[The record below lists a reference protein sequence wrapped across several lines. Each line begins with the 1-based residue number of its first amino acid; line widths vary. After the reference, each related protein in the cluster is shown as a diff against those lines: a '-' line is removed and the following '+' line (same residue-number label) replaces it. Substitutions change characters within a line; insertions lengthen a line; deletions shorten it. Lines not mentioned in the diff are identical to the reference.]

1 MSAPGD
7 PARAALALRLGPR
20 ARQDAAGAPAADLAL
35 ARAGTA
41 YVARLLNDLPDAA
54 LGGASLRPDWTRAA
68 LFAALSCQ
76 ARALA
81 RLVEGARTGICPAT
95 PGAGASAAEIAL
107 GATLPPRALRHLVSH
122 AAIHL
127 NVEWRDLDDAGWT
140 RVVADGRGA
149 RFPLR
154 QHRTSGPS
162 RCGRRRWSLTPA
174 AVYATSRPRSETRWP
189 SGPEPFPKGLRR
201 REEDPPARGPAA
213 GDGWRGR

>member
-1 MSAPGD
+1 MSAAGD
-7 PARAALALRLGPR
+7 PARAALALRLGPG

-140 RVVADGRGA
+140 RVVADGRGGTVSVA
-149 RFPLR
+149 ATPHIRAIALWQTALELDSGGRLR
-154 QHRTSGPS
+154 DV
-162 RCGRRRWSLTPA
+162 PA
-174 AVYATSRPRSETRWP
+174 AIRNALAVRA
-189 SGPEPFPKGLRR
+189 
-201 REEDPPARGPAA
+201 
-213 GDGWRGR
+213 

>member
-1 MSAPGD
+1 MSAAGD
-7 PARAALALRLGPR
+7 PARAALALRLGPG

-54 LGGASLRPDWTRAA
+54 LGGASLRPGWTRAA
-68 LFAALSCQ
+68 LFAALGCQ

-81 RLVEGARTGICPAT
+81 RVVEGARTGICPAT

-140 RVVADGRGA
+140 RVVADGRGGTVSVA
-149 RFPLR
+149 ATPHIRAVALWQTALELDSGGRLR
-154 QHRTSGPS
+154 DV
-162 RCGRRRWSLTPA
+162 PA
-174 AVYATSRPRSETRWP
+174 AIRNALAVRA
-189 SGPEPFPKGLRR
+189 
-201 REEDPPARGPAA
+201 
-213 GDGWRGR
+213 

>member
-1 MSAPGD
+1 MSAAGD
-7 PARAALALRLGPR
+7 PARAALALRLGPG

-54 LGGASLRPDWTRAA
+54 LGGASLRPGWTRAA

-81 RLVEGARTGICPAT
+81 RLVESARTRVCPAMV
-95 PGAGASAAEIAL
+95 PGPEASAAEIAL

-140 RVVADGRGA
+140 RIVADGRGEA
-149 RFPLR
+149 VPVATTPRIRAVALW
-154 QHRTSGPS
+154 RTALELDSG
-162 RCGRRRWSLTPA
+162 G
-174 AVYATSRPRSETRWP
+174 
-189 SGPEPFPKGLRR
+189 GLRDVPLAIR
-201 REEDPPARGPAA
+201 SALAVRA
-213 GDGWRGR
+213 

>member
-54 LGGASLRPDWTRAA
+54 LGGASFRPGWTRAA
-68 LFAALSCQ
+68 LFAALGCQ

-140 RVVADGRGA
+140 RVVADGRGGTVSVA
-149 RFPLR
+149 ATPHIRAVALWQTALELDSGGRLR
-154 QHRTSGPS
+154 DV
-162 RCGRRRWSLTPA
+162 PA
-174 AVYATSRPRSETRWP
+174 AIRNALAVRA
-189 SGPEPFPKGLRR
+189 
-201 REEDPPARGPAA
+201 
-213 GDGWRGR
+213 

>member
-54 LGGASLRPDWTRAA
+54 LGGASLRPGWTRAA
-68 LFAALSCQ
+68 LFAALGCQ

-81 RLVEGARTGICPAT
+81 RVVESARTGVWQPMD
-95 PGAGASAAEIAL
+95 PGAGAREAEIAL
-107 GATLPPRALRHLVSH
+107 GATLPPQALRHLVSH

-140 RVVADGRGA
+140 RVVADGRGGTVSVA
-149 RFPLR
+149 ATPHIRAVALWQTALELDSGGRLR
-154 QHRTSGPS
+154 DV
-162 RCGRRRWSLTPA
+162 PA
-174 AVYATSRPRSETRWP
+174 AIRNALAVRA
-189 SGPEPFPKGLRR
+189 
-201 REEDPPARGPAA
+201 
-213 GDGWRGR
+213 

>member
-140 RVVADGRGA
+140 RVVADGRGGTVSVA
-149 RFPLR
+149 ATPHIRAIALWQTALELDSGGRLR
-154 QHRTSGPS
+154 DV
-162 RCGRRRWSLTPA
+162 PA
-174 AVYATSRPRSETRWP
+174 AIRNALAVRA
-189 SGPEPFPKGLRR
+189 
-201 REEDPPARGPAA
+201 
-213 GDGWRGR
+213 

>member
-68 LFAALSCQ
+68 LFAALGCQ

-140 RVVADGRGA
+140 RVVADGRGGTVSVA
-149 RFPLR
+149 ATPHIRAIALWQTALELDSGGRLR
-154 QHRTSGPS
+154 DV
-162 RCGRRRWSLTPA
+162 PA
-174 AVYATSRPRSETRWP
+174 AIRNALAVRA
-189 SGPEPFPKGLRR
+189 
-201 REEDPPARGPAA
+201 
-213 GDGWRGR
+213 